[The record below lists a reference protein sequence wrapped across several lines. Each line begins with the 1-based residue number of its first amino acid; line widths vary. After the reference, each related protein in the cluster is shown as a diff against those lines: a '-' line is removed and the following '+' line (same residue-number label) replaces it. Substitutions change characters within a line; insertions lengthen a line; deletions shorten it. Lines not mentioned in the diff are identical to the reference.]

1 MPNLTPTLRIPYKSA
16 VGVAIPTDIYLPSTG
31 TSKPCP
37 VLIMIHGGAFMLG
50 HAKMNNSDQIAD
62 CVQRGWI
69 VLAIEHRL
77 CPGVNILEGP
87 MTDVRD
93 ALAWAQEGG
102 LAEALKGREEGVEV
116 DGRRVMVMG
125 TSSGG
130 HLALSTVCI
139 LLFVKKLR
147 SYG

>member
-1 MPNLTPTLRIPYKSA
+1 
-16 VGVAIPTDIYLPSTG
+16 
-31 TSKPCP
+31 
-37 VLIMIHGGAFMLG
+37 
-50 HAKMNNSDQIAD
+50 
-62 CVQRGWI
+62 
-69 VLAIEHRL
+69 
-77 CPGVNILEGP
+77 

-102 LAEALKGREEGVEV
+102 LAEALKDREEGVEV